1 MNSERIEQLKERFL
15 TAWNGF
21 FNKSDEGEL
30 SDAGREKIIVFLVA
44 FVLAL
49 CLWLMVNLSRDY
61 NLNINLPITLGN
73 VPPDQAL
80 AEKLPNF
87 ATVSITGEGWKLI
100 NIYNNPPQIYVDVTQ
115 QEVSLY
121 DQVRQQMNAVPNLN
135 VLKVQPLFLS
145 LELEEKVSKKV
156 SVRSNIEVSF
166 TDQYGFVEE
175 PRLSP
180 DSVTVTG
187 AASLVEDISYWET
200 DSVEVTDVNNQISVS
215 IPLKQPDSLLSLS
228 TDEVNYRADV
238 SQYTEGEAR
247 VYIMSRDMPEGR
259 SVSFSPSSITVK
271 YNVPINEYA
280 EVQSL
285 LNPFTA
291 YVSYNHIRRDS
302 TGFVTPQIERTAG
315 NNYHYEIRSFQ
326 PREVAYFMVVGN

>member
-1 MNSERIEQLKERFL
+1 MDSERIEHIKEKFWS
-15 TAWNGF
+15 TWNSI
-21 FNKSDEGEL
+21 FNKSDEDGL
-30 SDAGREKIIVFLVA
+30 SDARREKFIVFLVA

-80 AEKLPNF
+80 AEELPNF

-121 DQVRQQMNAVPNLN
+121 DQVRQQMNAIPELN

-156 SVRSNIEVSF
+156 PVRSNVQISF
-166 TDQYGFVEE
+166 KDQYGFVEE
-175 PRLSP
+175 PLLQP
-180 DSVTVTG
+180 DSITITG
-187 AASLVEDISYWET
+187 ASSLVEDIDHWET
-200 DSVEVTDVNNQISVS
+200 DSVEVTDVKDQISVS
-215 IPLKQPDSLLSLS
+215 VPLKQPGSLLSLS
-228 TDEVNYRADV
+228 VNTVNYRAGV

-247 VYIMSRDMPEGR
+247 VYILSRDLPEGR
-259 SVSFSPSSITVK
+259 SVSFSPSVITVK

-280 EVQSL
+280 QVQDLPNLFS
-285 LNPFTA
+285 A
-291 YVSYNHIRRDS
+291 YVSYNQIRQDS
-302 TGFVTPQIERTAG
+302 TGFITPRIEKPAG
-315 NNYHYEIRSFQ
+315 KEYHYEIRSFQ